1 MSTTEDRNMATVR
14 RVHDEVNRGNA
25 DVFDEVLS
33 ADYARHC
40 QAMPPESQELRGAE
54 ALKTFVKE
62 HLVAIPDWYDTV
74 DLMFAAGDMVAYVTT
89 GTGTHTGPLGP
100 LPSTGKEV
108 RLVSVIIH
116 RFEGARIAE
125 TWISWDNVA
134 FLSQLGLMPGLGS
147 PAGEGQA
154 AD

>member
-1 MSTTEDRNMATVR
+1 MSTTEARNMATVR
-14 RVHDEVNRGNA
+14 RVHDEVNRGNVG
-25 DVFDEVLS
+25 VFDEVLS

-40 QAMPPESQELRGAE
+40 QAMPPEAQEIRGAE
-54 ALKTFVKE
+54 PLKAFVSE
-62 HLVAIPDWYDTV
+62 HLVAIPDWYDKV

-100 LPSTGKEV
+100 LPATGKEV

-116 RFEGARIAE
+116 RFEGAKIAE

-134 FLSQLGLMPGLGS
+134 FLSQLGLMPELG
-147 PAGEGQA
+147 GA
-154 AD
+154 ARADSALD